1 MDQIKIGRFLKDLRK
16 GNNLTQEQL
25 AERLNV
31 SARTVSRW
39 ETGNNLPDLSILVE
53 IADFY
58 DVDIR
63 EIINGERKSE
73 KMNDELKDTLKQ
85 VAEYGEEEKKKLK
98 KKMIDISAGSII
110 ILFFAMLLDA
120 TNGFGFIAEHPCQN
134 VMDFALG
141 AVLAILV
148 LNVLYLCGV
157 LDKIRAWK
165 MSHFSKNKKA

>member
-1 MDQIKIGRFLKDLRK
+1 MDQMKIGRFLKDLRK
-16 GNNLTQEQL
+16 GSGLTQEQL
-25 AERLNV
+25 AEQLNV

-63 EIINGERKSE
+63 EIMNGERKSE
-73 KMNDELKDTLKQ
+73 KMNEEMKDTLKQ

-98 KKMIDISAGSII
+98 KKMIDISGAAVI
-110 ILFFAMLLDA
+110 ILLFAMLLDE

-134 VMDFALG
+134 ITYFAHGIVLG
-141 AVLAILV
+141 ILI
-148 LNVLYLCGV
+148 LNILYFCGA
-157 LDKIRAWK
+157 LDKIRVWK
-165 MSHFSKNKKA
+165 LSHVSRKK